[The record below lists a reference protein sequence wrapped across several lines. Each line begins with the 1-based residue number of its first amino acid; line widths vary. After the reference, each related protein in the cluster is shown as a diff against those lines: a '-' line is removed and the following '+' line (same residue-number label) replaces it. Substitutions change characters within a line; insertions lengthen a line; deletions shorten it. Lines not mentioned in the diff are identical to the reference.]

1 MDSDESIDYFTD
13 EGIRTDPYPYFDQ
26 LRARCPVLPGAV
38 EGVTVVTGY
47 AEAMATYKSPA
58 LSACNAVVG
67 PFAPLPFEPEG
78 DDITEQL
85 EAFRGQIPL
94 ADHITNMDAPEHNRS
109 RGLLNRL
116 LTPKR
121 LRENEEF
128 MWRLADERLDRVIG
142 SRGQC
147 EFVGEFAKPFTLLVI
162 ADLLGVPTED
172 HESLCASL
180 QPGLQEGI
188 SEGTAH
194 NPLMWIEAQF
204 AEYIRKRR
212 DAPVNDVMS
221 QLAAAEY
228 PDGSMPTVD
237 EVVKLATLVF
247 AAGLE
252 TTVKLLSASIQ
263 HLAED
268 GDLQRQL
275 REDRALIPIFL
286 EETLRLESP
295 VKTHFRLARQ
305 STEIGGCPIPAGTTL
320 MLLPGAGN
328 RDARKFD
335 DPNTFRL
342 DRPNVREHLAFGRGA
357 HSCPGAPLARAE
369 AKIALNRILDRMGD
383 ISIAEA
389 VHGAADARRYDYEV
403 PFVLRGLAEL
413 HITYTASDE
422 ESDARRTG
430 PERAAI

>member
-1 MDSDESIDYFTD
+1 MDDFDSIDYFTD
-13 EGIRTDPYPYFDQ
+13 EAVRTDPYPYFDY
-26 LRARCPVLPGAV
+26 LRAKCPVLPGAV
-38 EGVTVVTGY
+38 TGVTAVTGY
-47 AEAMATYKSPA
+47 EEAMATYKSPA

-85 EAFRGQIPL
+85 EAFRAQIPL
-94 ADHITNMDAPEHNRS
+94 ADHITNMDAPEHTRS

-116 LTPKR
+116 ITPKR

-128 MWRLADERLDRVIG
+128 MWRLADECLDQMIAAG
-142 SRGQC
+142 TAC
-147 EFVGEFAKPFTLLVI
+147 EFVADFAKPFTLVVI
-162 ADLLGVPTED
+162 ADLLGVPAED
-172 HESLCASL
+172 HDSLRASL
-180 QPGLQEGI
+180 RPGMEKGI

-204 AEYIRKRR
+204 SDYIAQRR
-212 DAPVNDVMS
+212 DEPRNDVLS

-228 PDGSMPTVD
+228 PDGTVPEVD

-252 TTVKLLSASIQ
+252 TTVKLLSASIR
-263 HLAED
+263 HLAENPAM
-268 GDLQRQL
+268 QRRL
-275 REDRALIPIFL
+275 RDDRTLIPSFL

-305 STEIGGCPIPAGTTL
+305 STEIGGCPVSAGTTL

-335 DPNTFRL
+335 DPNAFRL

-369 AKIALNRILDRMGD
+369 AKIAINRILDRMRD
-383 ISIAEA
+383 ISIAED
-389 VHGAADARRYDYEV
+389 VHGTAESRSYEYEV

-413 HITYTASDE
+413 HVNFTLSADKN
-422 ESDARRTG
+422 DHRPPG
-430 PERAAI
+430 PMQVAG